1 MNDPKNLISHL
12 LKHATE
18 HGADL
23 HICPKS
29 VPFARLGGKYGEL
42 SPVPEYEG
50 SPFDVAI
57 VKAIIGEILTP
68 EQKSEL
74 LKNKFVDFSFTHGNL
89 GRFRA
94 YAYTQRGT
102 HAITIHSLPYEIPD
116 YIDLEFTAEVA
127 CKVDKIA
134 IEDEKG
140 LLIVAGDYYSG
151 ISATLAAIV
160 DSVNEVWNYHISTI
174 ERPIEYLH
182 KNNKAVIVQ
191 KEIGTD
197 VVDFKVAL
205 EQVRY
210 ENPDIVMI
218 SDLRQ
223 EDLFSVME
231 LAEERLVLAGVRTKI
246 IEKDGATVVMDAV
259 KTLAAAEAKRIN
271 LIAPF
276 IPCPRISV
284 LYQQIHETVIS
295 GELLTWDMCDIAS
308 GGDSLP
314 LQPLPFGGGVDFGDD
329 ESDG

>member
-1 MNDPKNLISHL
+1 MNDTKNLISHL

-42 SPVPEYEG
+42 SPVPEYED
-50 SPFDVAI
+50 SPFDVAT

-74 LKNKFVDFSFTHGNL
+74 QKNKFVDFSFTHGEL

-116 YIDLEFTAEVA
+116 YIDLDFTADVA
-127 CKVDKIA
+127 YKVDRIA

-160 DSVNEVWNYHISTI
+160 DSVNGVWNYHISTI
-174 ERPIEYLH
+174 ESPIEYLH
-182 KNNKAVIVQ
+182 KNKKAVIVQ

-197 VVDFKVAL
+197 VADFKTAL
-205 EQVRY
+205 EQIRR
-210 ENPDIVMI
+210 ENSDIVMI

-223 EDLFSVME
+223 EDFLSVME
-231 LAEERLVLAGVRTKI
+231 LAEERLVLAGVKI
-246 IEKDGATVVMDAV
+246 NMVEKSGATVVMDAV
-259 KTLAAAEAKRIN
+259 KAIAAAEAKRRN
-271 LIAPF
+271 LITPF
-276 IPCPRISV
+276 VPCPRISV
-284 LYQQIHETVIS
+284 IYQQIHETVIF
-295 GELLTWDMCDIAS
+295 GELLTWDMCDIAKD
-308 GGDSLP
+308 GDDMKP
-314 LQPLPFGGGVDFGDD
+314 LSFGGGADFDNN
-329 ESDG
+329 ESD